1 MDFYDLKGCIDT
13 LLEGLHI
20 SDSRYE
26 SYEHPSFHPGKC
38 GSVYVGERKIGVL
51 GELHPLVRENY
62 DLPDVPLAAAE
73 LDLEAIFAAIP
84 EGYTVQPVPLF
95 PSVLE
100 DLAVVVEES
109 VLAEQ
114 VEAVIRRAA
123 GDLLVDLRL
132 FDLFRGAQVGEGR
145 KSLAYALAYQAPDRT
160 LTDDEVAKIRARVI
174 EHLESELG
182 AKLRT

>member
-1 MDFYDLKGCIDT
+1 M
-13 LLEGLHI
+13 
-20 SDSRYE
+20 
-26 SYEHPSFHPGKC
+26 
-38 GSVYVGERKIGVL
+38 V

-62 DLPDVPLAAAE
+62 DLTDVPLVAAE

-84 EGYTVQPVPLF
+84 ESYNVPPVPIF

-114 VEAVIRRAA
+114 VEAAIRQAA
-123 GDLLVDLRL
+123 VELLVDLRL
-132 FDLFRGAQVGEGR
+132 FDLYRGTQVGEGR
-145 KSLAYALAYQAPDRT
+145 KSLAYSLVYQAPDRT

-174 EHLESELG
+174 KYLESKLG
-182 AKLRT
+182 AKLRA